1 MIYAIKS
8 RLGMQNIY
16 YKRTYPKDGTREQ
29 GLLVGPK
36 TQDQGSISELG
47 LRKPRDPKN
56 EI

>member
-47 LRKPRDPKN
+47 LRKQGSGS
-56 EI
+56 